1 MKANELRQQNADNL
15 QRQLLDLRKE
25 EFNLR
30 MQQGTGQLTRPSRM
44 REVRRDIARVKTV
57 MTEISSMGTRGR
69 LSAGAVSSP
78 SASPAATKATS
89 DELAVAGSS
98 K

>member
-1 MKANELRQQNADNL
+1 MKANELRQHSADEL

-30 MQQGTGQLTRPSRM
+30 MQQGSGQLSRPSRM

-57 MTEISSMGTRGR
+57 MTEMTPGHVASKVTASKGASSE
-69 LSAGAVSSP
+69 SAA
-78 SASPAATKATS
+78 
-89 DELAVAGSS
+89 AGSS